1 MKTKTFISEY
11 IVFALLAIA
20 MVGVFLA
27 FKVLNL
33 PDVEFKGV
41 SCFLTLFEV
50 LLFAY
55 GFAWAMSCYHFH
67 NVKKLCRKLTTG
79 LFLAMLSVALT
90 ACSTFDSKPIEPKI
104 IGTGNL
110 QYEAKSGT
118 WFVVVDSTQYTVANV
133 TVRNPDKYAFS
144 TTQNIEPIEGMLVT
158 IFTSPRINGVQAV
171 TDKKSIEQ
179 IEAVYHSSA
188 STIGIILAFCIVFG
202 LVLLCLKAI
211 ATPRTK
217 KIPVVN
223 ADV

>member
-55 GFAWAMSCYHFH
+55 GFAWAMSCYHFS
-67 NVKKLCRKLTTG
+67 NVKKLCRKLTTC

-118 WFVVVDSTQYTVANV
+118 WFVVVDSTQYTVAQ
-133 TVRNPDKYAFS
+133 TKSF
-144 TTQNIEPIEGMLVT
+144 EPVEGMLVT
-158 IFTSPRINGVQAV
+158 IFTSPRKTGVQAV
-171 TDKKSIEQ
+171 TGKQSAEQ
-179 IEAVYHSSA
+179 IEDLYHRNYTVLIVLAV
-188 STIGIILAFCIVFG
+188 ILLG
-202 LVLLCLKAI
+202 LVLVSTHENAKRKS
-211 ATPRTK
+211 TEV
-217 KIPVVN
+217 PVVN